1 MIPVISRRNKKS
13 TVGKVGSKYYW
24 LYDQFTTNRAAGA
37 VNGTAAEPWGG
48 TRTVTDTNSKI
59 TIGSGVLS
67 FATGEAANDG
77 VWYPA
82 QVRLL
87 GKTTIAT
94 LVHANTSGDV
104 NFGWDV
110 NASGL
115 IQDAIRF
122 FTTSTTLRVEDG
134 GASKI
139 VGVFTATTYQVAVVC
154 RATGYWYY
162 IKGGAFTNWTLLF
175 VSATTS
181 TASIF
186 PSVVTRST
194 TSTFTADNM
203 RVPKSLYIPVPLQ
216 SDGMSSATTD
226 GLGNAENNGRTG
238 NSYTN
243 VGTWG
248 VAAGKRSCSA
258 LSGSVGF
265 SYLAATSADVII
277 DAVCTR
283 SAGVTGIVARYADAN
298 NYLIAYH
305 DGTNAKL
312 DKVDAGV
319 TTNLVSGAATYS
331 ATAVLRLILDGT
343 TARLFYNNT
352 AVGGVA
358 TTPSSTS
365 LNHGLYTTDTGAT
378 FDNLVIWARGT
389 GNEYSTLDSL

>member
-1 MIPVISRRNKKS
+1 
-13 TVGKVGSKYYW
+13 
-24 LYDQFTTNRAAGA
+24 
-37 VNGTAAEPWGG
+37 
-48 TRTVTDTNSKI
+48 
-59 TIGSGVLS
+59 
-67 FATGEAANDG
+67 
-77 VWYPA
+77 
-82 QVRLL
+82 
-87 GKTTIAT
+87 
-94 LVHANTSGDV
+94 
-104 NFGWDV
+104 
-110 NASGL
+110 
-115 IQDAIRF
+115 
-122 FTTSTTLRVEDG
+122 
-134 GASKI
+134 
-139 VGVFTATTYQVAVVC
+139 
-154 RATGYWYY
+154 
-162 IKGGAFTNWTLLF
+162 
-175 VSATTS
+175 
-181 TASIF
+181 
-186 PSVVTRST
+186 
-194 TSTFTADNM
+194 
-203 RVPKSLYIPVPLQ
+203 
-216 SDGMSSATTD
+216 MSSATTD

-352 AVGGVA
+352 AVGSVA

-389 GNEYSTLDSL
+389 GNEYSTLDSI